1 MYICI
6 AKIEKLTVKENIST
20 LLAEKCVGIAGA
32 GGLGSNV
39 AAALVRSGVG
49 HLVIAD
55 HDTVS
60 RGNLDRQFYFSDQ
73 KGHPKVYALQENL
86 QRINSATSLTLFY
99 GRVTTGNAR
108 QLFSGCHVVVEA
120 FDMAPEKEWFALWM
134 TENLPH
140 KPLVMGS
147 GIAGWG
153 LSEKIRVQRSGNLY
167 VCGHQIET
175 NEKEVPLMAPGVGLV
190 AMMQADIVLEIL
202 LSKKDP
208 SL

>member
-1 MYICI
+1 LYICI
-6 AKIEKLTVKENIST
+6 AKIEKLTVKENIRA

-49 HLVIAD
+49 HLVVAD
-55 HDTVS
+55 FDTVS
-60 RGNLDRQFYFSDQ
+60 PENMDRQFYFANQAGS
-73 KGHPKVYALQENL
+73 PKVYALHENL
-86 QRINSATSLTLFY
+86 QRINAGTKFTMFY
-99 GRVTTGNAR
+99 GRVTTGNVR

-120 FDMAPEKEWFALWM
+120 FDLAEEKEWFAVWM
-134 TENLPH
+134 TKNLSH
-140 KPLVMGS
+140 IPLIMGS

-153 LSEKIRVQRSGNLY
+153 HSEKIRVQRSGNLY
-167 VCGHQIET
+167 VCGHQFET
-175 NEKEVPLMAPGVGLV
+175 NENEVPLMAPHVGLV

-202 LSKKDP
+202 LTKKAP